1 MKKSVT
7 ILTGLWLLL
16 SVFGSVA
23 RAQVVPQRLEAIRS
37 RLQQTK
43 AFFQKMP
50 EKHRQV
56 LSGAAQNLIHLANVW
71 DKEGPRRA
79 GNLNRPAEL
88 PQTSSGPAARGGVI
102 PVSAP
107 NNDFAFSVLTG
118 FTQSETS
125 TAWCG
130 SHVAVGFNDS
140 GSLPESIFFGP
151 GGLSGSGIALSTD
164 QGHSFLDLGF
174 VNPGS
179 NPANLLLGDPVLGCA
194 DVSTFHYAQIFLTAD
209 TSGNPLAAIALST
222 SSDGGATWA
231 DPVAAVSKDGLTHFL
246 DKDWMAVDPTN
257 TSRLFVTY
265 TDIDFSGVCGPPAT
279 ITRIAIELVSST
291 DGGTTWSAPIVVD
304 EVCSPAFVPG
314 LFDQGSQVAVGP
326 RGEVYVAWEFFQADF
341 FTRELRI
348 RKSTDH
354 GTSFAPLV
362 KVSDVIPVGDGSLL
376 QGGFRSGLEFPTLAV
391 DRSGTAT
398 NGNVYVAWNDGRNL
412 QVPDFE
418 SLNGVYGY
426 ADVLATRS
434 SDGGASWSAPVRVN
448 TNPEPLRSGRGSDQY
463 QPGLSVD
470 STGEIGAC
478 WYDRRLDPL
487 NYQIDRFCGTSTDA
501 AATWTNT
508 RRSSPSWS
516 PIHATDTLINPFYMG
531 DYDVVASD
539 FTRSTLGFIG
549 AFQMMNTLGEL
560 NGNSIPVPNPDVFAT
575 SFK

>member
-1 MKKSVT
+1 MKKSAT
-7 ILTGLWLLL
+7 ILIGQWLFL
-16 SVFGSVA
+16 SVFGSLA
-23 RAQVVPQRLEAIRS
+23 GGQMAPQRLETIRS

-50 EKHRQV
+50 ETHRQV
-56 LSGAAQNLIHLANVW
+56 LSGAAQNLIQLVNVW
-71 DKEGPRRA
+71 DKGGPGLA
-79 GNLNRPAEL
+79 GNLNRPVEL
-88 PQTSSGPAARGGVI
+88 PQTSSGPAAPGGVI
-102 PVSAP
+102 RVSDP
-107 NNDFAFSVLTG
+107 DNDFAFSVLTG

-140 GSLPESIFFGP
+140 GSLAESIFFGP
-151 GGLSGSGIALSTD
+151 GGLSFSGVALSTD
-164 QGHSFLDLGF
+164 QGRSFRDLGF

-179 NPANLLLGDPVLGCA
+179 NPANFLLGDPVLGCA
-194 DVSTFHYAQIFLTAD
+194 EVSTFHYAQIFLTAD
-209 TSGNPLAAIALST
+209 TSGNPLAAVALST

-231 DPVAAVSKDGLTHFL
+231 DPVATVSKDGLTHFL
-246 DKDWMAVDPTN
+246 DKEWMAVDPTN

-265 TDIDFSGVCGPPAT
+265 TDFDLSGVCGPPAA
-279 ITRIAIELVSST
+279 IARIAIELVRST
-291 DGGTTWSAPIVVD
+291 DGGATWSAPTVID
-304 EVCSPAFVPG
+304 EVCSPASVPG

-341 FTRELRI
+341 FTRDLRV
-348 RKSTDH
+348 RKSTNH
-354 GTSFAPLV
+354 GASFAPLV
-362 KVSDVIPVGDGSLL
+362 KVTDVIPVGNGGLL
-376 QGGFRSGLEFPTLAV
+376 QGGFRSGFEFPTLAV
-391 DRSGTAT
+391 DRSDTAT
-398 NGNVYVAWNDGRNL
+398 HGNVYVAWNDGRNL

-418 SLNGVYGY
+418 SANGVYGY

-434 SDGGASWSAPVRVN
+434 SDGGATWSSPVRVN

-463 QPGLSVD
+463 QPGVAVD
-470 STGEIGAC
+470 NTGEIGAC

-501 AATWTNT
+501 ATTWTNT

-516 PIHATDTLINPFYMG
+516 PIHATDGFINTVYMG

-539 FTRSTLGFIG
+539 FTRSTSSFIG
-549 AFQMMNTLGEL
+549 AFQMMNTRGGLS
-560 NGNSIPVPNPDVFAT
+560 GNSIPVPNPDVFAT